1 VYDALLNSS
10 LSYNVQMSA
19 LVALRSGWHWQVHTM
34 HRTCSQ
40 RAVSLHY
47 IFLHINCLLPL
58 LAALQVADF
67 GLSHASSSSSSSS
80 DSSASD
86 LSSIPVRWAAP
97 EVLTQQAW
105 STASDVWAF
114 GVVLWEIF
122 SNGSE
127 PYATQS
133 DQEVGAAIHDACVYA
148 VLYVMA
154 VQSVCLAGAL
164 EAARRVLASCGL
176 YSRTSALPQQVHTNA
191 VQQIPLRM

>member
-1 VYDALLNSS
+1 
-10 LSYNVQMSA
+10 
-19 LVALRSGWHWQVHTM
+19 
-34 HRTCSQ
+34 
-40 RAVSLHY
+40 
-47 IFLHINCLLPL
+47 
-58 LAALQVADF
+58 
-67 GLSHASSSSSSSS
+67 
-80 DSSASD
+80 
-86 LSSIPVRWAAP
+86 
-97 EVLTQQAW
+97 VLTQQAW

-164 EAARRVLASCGL
+164 EAAPVGDKAESCAVAARRVLASCGL

>member
-1 VYDALLNSS
+1 MQP
-10 LSYNVQMSA
+10 NV
-19 LVALRSGWHWQVHTM
+19 RPT
-34 HRTCSQ
+34 
-40 RAVSLHY
+40 Y
-47 IFLHINCLLPL
+47 INCLLP
-58 LAALQVADF
+58 AFQVADF
-67 GLSHASSSSSSSS
+67 SLSHASSSSSS
-80 DSSASD
+80 ASG

-148 VLYVMA
+148 VLYVMT
-154 VQSVCLAGAL
+154 VQSV
-164 EAARRVLASCGL
+164 
-176 YSRTSALPQQVHTNA
+176 
-191 VQQIPLRM
+191 